1 MSEALHEEETLG
13 KAYDLRLLGRLW
25 SYVRPYWLQVVC
37 TVALVVPMFALEIAQ
52 PFLVRAG
59 LDGLIADPGELDG
72 GPSGMALL
80 IEQLGIDR
88 FLAWLMVPPDGIPA
102 LWWLGVLFLVSAV
115 LTSLMQ
121 YAHVLLMTAT
131 GQNAMR
137 DLRRVAF
144 DKIQQLHMAFF
155 DRYPVGRLV
164 TRTTNDVENV
174 AEMFAAGIVALITDI
189 AKMIGFATV
198 LLLVNKQM
206 AFWSFLAVPVLAVAA
221 AIFRFKVRT
230 AFRDVRVRIA
240 RINAH
245 IQETVTGMKVVQLF
259 AREQRNLREFDAM
272 NAGHRD
278 AWHRSIHY
286 DALLFAT
293 VEAASQMTIAIVLW
307 AGTGIASPG
316 TLYIFID
323 LMRRFFMPLRDLS
336 AKYSVMQ
343 SSMASAERIFH
354 LLDTEP
360 EVVDA
365 PDDRLETPVSRR
377 GEVEFANVWFAYGP
391 ADEGDGETEIEWV
404 LRDVSFRVAPGEK
417 VAFVGATGAG
427 KTTIIS
433 LLNRLYEVQRGTIKI
448 DGVDIRRMP
457 QRELRRRVA
466 TVLQDVFLFSGS
478 VADNISLGRSD
489 ITREQVT
496 EAAQAVQADRFIQRL
511 PDGYD
516 TPVRER
522 GTNFSAGQR
531 QLLSFA
537 RALAY
542 GADVLVLDEATSS
555 IDTETEDLVQEG
567 IHVLMAERTAIAI
580 AHRLSTI
587 QDVDRIYVLDHGAIV
602 EAGSH
607 GELLQA
613 GGHYRELYELQY
625 AGQEPA
631 AVA

>member
-1 MSEALHEEETLG
+1 MSH
-13 KAYDLRLLGRLW
+13 LLER
-25 SYVRPYWLQVVC
+25 
-37 TVALVVPMFALEIAQ
+37 
-52 PFLVRAG
+52 
-59 LDGLIADPGELDG
+59 
-72 GPSGMALL
+72 
-80 IEQLGIDR
+80 LGIDR
-88 FLAWLMVPPDGIPA
+88 ALEALLSPPPA
-102 LWWLGVLFLVSAV
+102 MPPLWWLAILYLVSAV
-115 LTSLMQ
+115 LSALMQ
-121 YAHVLLMTAT
+121 YLHMLLMTTT

-137 DLRRVAF
+137 DLRRVIF
-144 DKIQQLHMAFF
+144 DRIQQLHMGFF
-155 DRYPVGRLV
+155 DQYPVGRLV

-174 AEMFAAGIVALITDI
+174 AEMFSAGIVALVTDV

-198 LLLVNKQM
+198 LVLVNERM

-259 AREQRNLREFDAM
+259 AREERNLRDFDAM
-272 NAGHRD
+272 NAAHRD

-293 VEAASQMTIAIVLW
+293 VEAASQMTIAIILW
-307 AGTGIASPG
+307 AGTGVASPG
-316 TLYIFID
+316 TLYVFID

-343 SSMASAERIFH
+343 SSMASAERIFQ

-360 EVVDA
+360 AVEDLPPEQLQVPA
-365 PDDRLETPVSRR
+365 TRR
-377 GEVEFANVWFAYGP
+377 GEVEFEGVWFAYAPG
-391 ADEGDGETEIEWV
+391 EWV
-404 LRDVSFRVAPGEK
+404 LRDVSFRLAPGEK
-417 VAFVGATGAG
+417 AAFVGATGAG

-433 LLNRLYEVQRGTIKI
+433 LLGRLYEPQRGTIRV
-448 DGVDIRRMP
+448 DGVDIRTMA
-457 QRELRRRVA
+457 QRELRQRVA

-478 VADNISLGRSD
+478 VADNIALGRED
-489 ITREQVT
+489 ISRADVER
-496 EAAQAVQADRFIQRL
+496 AAEAVQASRFIERL
-511 PDGYD
+511 PEGYD

-537 RALAY
+537 RALAH
-542 GADVLVLDEATSS
+542 GADVLILDEATSS
-555 IDTETEDLVQEG
+555 IDTETELLVQQG
-567 IHVLMAERTAIAI
+567 IRVLMADRTAIAI

-587 QDVDRIYVLDHGAIV
+587 QDVDRIFVLDRGRIV
-602 EAGSH
+602 ESGSH
-607 GELLQA
+607 AELLQA
-613 GGHYRELYELQY
+613 GGRYRELYELQY
-625 AGQEPA
+625 AGQESA

>member
-1 MSEALHEEETLG
+1 MSDALHEEEALG
-13 KAYDLRLLGRLW
+13 KAYDLHLLGRLW
-25 SYVRPYWLQVVC
+25 HYVQPYWIQVLC
-37 TVALVVPMFALEIAQ
+37 TVLLVAPIFALEVAQ
-52 PFLVRAG
+52 PFLMRAG
-59 LDGLIADPGELDG
+59 MDGVFAEHGTLEH
-72 GPSGMALL
+72 GPSGMSVVL
-80 IEQLGIDR
+80 EQLGIDR
-88 FLAWLMVPPDGIPA
+88 ALAWLMLPPASVPP
-102 LWWLGVLFLVSAV
+102 LWWLATLYFVAAAI
-115 LTSLMQ
+115 TALMQ
-121 YAHVLLMTAT
+121 YLHTLLMTTT

-144 DKIQQLHMAFF
+144 NKIQQLHMGFF
-155 DRYPVGRLV
+155 DQYPVGRLV

-174 AEMFAAGIVALITDI
+174 AEMFSAGIVALVTDVL
-189 AKMIGFATV
+189 KMIGFASV

-259 AREQRNLREFDAM
+259 AREERNLRDFDTM

-278 AWHRSIHY
+278 AWQRSIHY

-293 VEAASQMTIAIVLW
+293 VEASSQMTIAIILW
-307 AGTGIASPG
+307 AGTGIATPG
-316 TLYIFID
+316 TLYVFID

-343 SSMASAERIFH
+343 SSMASAERIFQ
-354 LLDTEP
+354 LIDTEP
-360 EVVDA
+360 AVNDLPTEQ
-365 PDDRLETPVSRR
+365 LEIPSPRSRDER
-377 GEVEFANVWFAYGP
+377 GEVEFENVWFAYTPG
-391 ADEGDGETEIEWV
+391 EWV

-433 LLNRLYEVQRGTIKI
+433 LLNRLYEIDRGTIRV
-448 DGVDIRRMP
+448 DGIDIRSMP

-478 VADNISLGRSD
+478 VGENLALGRDD
-489 ITREQVT
+489 ISREDVRR
-496 EAAQAVQADRFIQRL
+496 AARAVQADRFIERL

-537 RALAY
+537 RALAH

-555 IDTETEDLVQEG
+555 IDTETEVPVQQG
-567 IHVLMAERTAIAI
+567 IHVLLAERTAIAI

-587 QDVDRIYVLDHGAIV
+587 QDVDRIYVLDRGEIV
-602 EAGSH
+602 ESGSH
-607 GELLQA
+607 AELLEA
-613 GGHYRELYELQY
+613 GGAYRALYELQY

>member
-1 MSEALHEEETLG
+1 MSEALHEEEALG
-13 KAYDLRLLGRLW
+13 KAYDLHLLGRLW
-25 SYVRPYWLQVVC
+25 SYVRPYRLQVLC
-37 TVALVVPMFALEIAQ
+37 TVLLVVPMFALEVAQ
-52 PFLVRAG
+52 PFLIRAG
-59 LDGLIADPGELDG
+59 
-72 GPSGMALL
+72 
-80 IEQLGIDR
+80 
-88 FLAWLMVPPDGIPA
+88 VDGIFAGQGALDRGPTGMSLLLERLGA
-102 LWWLGVLFLVSAV
+102 DSVLEAVVSAPGGMPPLWWLAILYLVSAV
-115 LTSLMQ
+115 FAALMQ
-121 YAHVLLMTAT
+121 YLHMLLMTTT

-137 DLRRVAF
+137 DLRRVIF
-144 DKIQQLHMAFF
+144 DRIQQLHMGFF
-155 DRYPVGRLV
+155 DQYPVGRLV

-174 AEMFAAGIVALITDI
+174 AEMFSAGIVALVTDV
-189 AKMIGFATV
+189 AKMLGFATV
-198 LLLVNKQM
+198 LILVNEQM

-259 AREQRNLREFDAM
+259 AREERNLRDFDAM
-272 NAGHRD
+272 NAAHRD

-293 VEAASQMTIAIVLW
+293 VEAASQMTIAIILW
-307 AGTGIASPG
+307 AGTGVASPG
-316 TLYIFID
+316 TLYVFID

-343 SSMASAERIFH
+343 SSMASAERIFQ

-360 EVVDA
+360 AVADLP
-365 PDDRLETPVSRR
+365 PDRIQVPATRR
-377 GEVEFANVWFAYGP
+377 GEVEFDGVWFAYAPG
-391 ADEGDGETEIEWV
+391 EWV

-433 LLNRLYEVQRGTIKI
+433 LLGRLYEPQRGTIRV
-448 DGVDIRRMP
+448 DGVDIRTLA
-457 QRELRRRVA
+457 QRELRQRVA

-478 VADNISLGRSD
+478 VADNIALGRGD
-489 ITREQVT
+489 ISRDDVER
-496 EAAQAVQADRFIQRL
+496 AAEAVQASRFIERL
-511 PDGYD
+511 PEGYD

-537 RALAY
+537 RALAHEP
-542 GADVLVLDEATSS
+542 DVLILDEATSS
-555 IDTETEDLVQEG
+555 IDTETELLVQQG

-587 QDVDRIYVLDHGAIV
+587 QDVDRIFVMDRGRIL
-602 EAGSH
+602 ESGSH
-607 GELLQA
+607 SELLQA
-613 GGHYRELYELQY
+613 GGRYRELYELQY
-625 AGQEPA
+625 AGQQPA